1 MISSSILG
9 TYRPDEFA
17 FSYCSWGSQGKN
29 TEVVAILFSSGE
41 CVAGKKV
48 AGEEVA
54 DGFQIADFV
63 SPGTGSLHLE
73 KACLLV
79 NIEQKTFHFITPVR
93 MEQWE

>member
-1 MISSSILG
+1 MSYL
-9 TYRPDEFA
+9 FA

-29 TEVVAILFSSGE
+29 TEVVAILFSNGE
-41 CVAGKKV
+41 YVAGKEV

-63 SPGTGSLHLE
+63 SLGIGSLHLE